1 MTSRCFMP
9 CEKLSTSS
17 CSQRRSSNSSSIS
30 RTRGDPVA
38 VEAVEPAVE
47 AQELAGRQL
56 LVDER
61 PIGNEAERRLGGL
74 GLGRHVVAVDDDA
87 PGGRL
92 QQPRNHPQRRRLAG
106 AVRAEEAVDLA
117 RRDVEAD
124 AVDRGERCRTS

>member
-17 CSQRRSSNSSSIS
+17 CSHRASSNSSSIS
-30 RTRGDPVA
+30 LTRAVDAVA
-38 VEAVEPAVE
+38 VHAVEPAVK

-61 PIGNEAERRLGGL
+61 PIGNEAERRLGRF
-74 GLGRHVVAVDDDA
+74 GLGRQIVAVDEDA
-87 PGGRL
+87 AGGRL
-92 QQPRNHPQRRRLAG
+92 QQPGNHADRRRLAG

-117 RRDVEAD
+117 RLAR
-124 AVDRGERCRTS
+124 RG